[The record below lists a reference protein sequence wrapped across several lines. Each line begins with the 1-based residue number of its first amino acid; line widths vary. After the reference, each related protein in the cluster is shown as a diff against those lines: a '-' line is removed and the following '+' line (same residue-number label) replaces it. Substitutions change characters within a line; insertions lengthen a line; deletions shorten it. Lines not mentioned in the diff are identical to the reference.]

1 MTKEERRIYNREY
14 NKAHRDELLR
24 KKRIY
29 QREYA
34 RTHKE
39 QAKAYR
45 EAHIEKYKKY
55 SKKYYREN
63 KWLWEEFYNP
73 QRLIKEANELGN

>member
-14 NKAHRDELLR
+14 NAAHRDELLR

-34 RTHKE
+34 RTHKAE
-39 QAKAYR
+39 RKAYYQKNKK
-45 EAHIEKYKKY
+45 IQPTKGSYGFIYKPRGAITLRKR
-55 SKKYYREN
+55 KKKSGFTN
-63 KWLWEEFYNP
+63 
-73 QRLIKEANELGN
+73 AA